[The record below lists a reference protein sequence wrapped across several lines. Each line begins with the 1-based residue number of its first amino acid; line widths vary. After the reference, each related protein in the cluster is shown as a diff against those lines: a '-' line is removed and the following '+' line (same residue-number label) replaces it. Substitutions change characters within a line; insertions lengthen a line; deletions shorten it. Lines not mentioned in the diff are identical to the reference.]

1 MYLKNVNG
9 FLHYNFEELIYLRRP
24 NLKRNELIYSLYF
37 EDKLTVSEI
46 SKTVDLSIS
55 QISRVLSK
63 SPLYHQEKENRKEE
77 YQQKHKEQ
85 AKEIMRNKRRKKKL
99 EEQEILDNMHNQA
112 SIELSY
118 FSPISKVALR
128 KNCSSAY
135 EYDSAQKNYK
145 LKDDCVYSTDMPS
158 KITY

>member
-1 MYLKNVNG
+1 MR
-9 FLHYNFEELIYLRRP
+9 IP
-24 NLKRNELIYSLYF
+24 DLKRNELIYSLYF

-46 SKTVDLSIS
+46 SKKVALSIS

-118 FSPISKVALR
+118 FKPISKVALR

-135 EYDSAQKNYK
+135 EYNPEQKIYK
-145 LKDDCVYSTDMPS
+145 LKDNCVYSTDMPS

>member
-1 MYLKNVNG
+1 M
-9 FLHYNFEELIYLRRP
+9 HYNFEELIYLRRP

-37 EDKLTVSEI
+37 EAKLTVSEI